1 MTRLKHEIEFYDRFK
16 VSDATSEIEVWDS
29 VIFPNVIRKR
39 EVELIL
45 SQLEKVKPE
54 SILDFGCG
62 AGWLSRFLSSRG
74 YHVTGIDASA
84 PLIRSAVKSSRDMP
98 GMVVGDCLSLPFR
111 NASFDFI
118 VGMAIFH
125 HLDADAAFLECWR
138 VSSPG
143 AKLLLME
150 PNKLN
155 PVAFVGRKITSVQS
169 KDENPFY
176 PGQLAKTLIKTG
188 WVIEEI
194 KYFFPYSF
202 GLSYLLKNLS
212 LRPQIFRSISFLVAT
227 SEKLLEKIPWLN
239 RLSGMICVV
248 ATKED

>member
-1 MTRLKHEIEFYDRFK
+1 MTRLKKEIEFYDGFE

-39 EVELIL
+39 ELGLIL

-54 SILDFGCG
+54 RILDFGCG
-62 AGWLSRFLSSRG
+62 AGWLSRFLSTRG
-74 YHVTGIDASA
+74 YHVTGIDASGA
-84 PLIRSAVKSSRDMP
+84 LIKSAVQSSSEMP
-98 GMVVGDCLSLPFR
+98 GMVVGDCLGLPFR
-111 NASFDFI
+111 DASFDFI

-125 HLDADAAFLECWR
+125 HLDADEAFRECWR
-138 VSSPG
+138 VSTPG

-155 PVAFVGRKITSVQS
+155 PVAFVGRKITNVQTE
-169 KDENPFY
+169 DENPFS
-176 PGQLAKTLIKTG
+176 PGQLVNTLIKTG
-188 WVIEEI
+188 WFIEEI

-212 LRPQIFRSISFLVAT
+212 LRQQIFRSISFLVAN